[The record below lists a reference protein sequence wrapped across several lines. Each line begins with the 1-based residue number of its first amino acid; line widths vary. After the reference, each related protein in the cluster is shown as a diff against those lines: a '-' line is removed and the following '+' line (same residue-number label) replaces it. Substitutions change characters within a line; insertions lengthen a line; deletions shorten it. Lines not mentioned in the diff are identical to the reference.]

1 MRQKMRACIRPAIA
15 RGPRIAPDRDRRRYP
30 RIHTC
35 LQRDRD
41 ESPLAAGLRSSAPLC
56 EDDQSRAQGV
66 TVAGRASFRPPCST
80 HDSASAP
87 ATTKCS
93 ARPKF
98 EFSSAGG
105 IHTRASA
112 TWTWSISCCGDA
124 AGASANAAKR
134 MSSTVGSGP
143 SVRRTAT
150 SGRDRSSIVPRGA
163 SSTIRSSLRTE
174 QTRDCSSRMCSPA
187 MKATEVTSS
196 FSRSMSSCIS
206 FERRFQ

>member
-134 MSSTVGSGP
+134 MSSTVRSALDHRSGERP
-143 SVRRTAT
+143 QVGETALRSYLVALLPRFGVRCGRSRRGTAH
-150 SGRDRSSIVPRGA
+150 RVCA
-163 SSTIRSSLRTE
+163 
-174 QTRDCSSRMCSPA
+174 
-187 MKATEVTSS
+187 
-196 FSRSMSSCIS
+196 
-206 FERRFQ
+206 RRR